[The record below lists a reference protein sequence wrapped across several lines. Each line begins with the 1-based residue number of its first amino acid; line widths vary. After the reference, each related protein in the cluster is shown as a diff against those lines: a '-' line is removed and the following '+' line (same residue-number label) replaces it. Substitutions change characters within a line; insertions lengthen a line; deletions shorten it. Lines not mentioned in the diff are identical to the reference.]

1 MTAALEHDST
11 LEDSIALSLKRD
23 SRLAASLRMEENKVQ
38 GEAGSKVRLLI
49 LSVSTMLA
57 YPQLYMSLS
66 FN

>member
-38 GEAGSKVRLLI
+38 GEAGSEVRLLI

-57 YPQLYMSLS
+57 YPRLYMSLS